1 MDSSTSAPLEM
12 CFICGG
18 PETPTQKLVLVT
30 SKVYHGLL
38 GYVET
43 VANAEILK
51 RLNEAY
57 EVKSVRYRK
66 QCKCDLYN
74 ESVKVTTELSFS
86 FLLTQTLICHILVAA
101 KAEKESVQNQRRRSS
116 SASAAFSS
124 NNTRSAVQLA
134 YKNVCILCN
143 QPVDLFPNHPGKVYL
158 SLNSLHVLIEPCSWI
173 LQRSLGRG
181 IEFLTTCQLMG

>member
-18 PETPTQKLVLVT
+18 PETPTQKLVLAT
-30 SKVYHGLL
+30 SKGYHGLL

-43 VANAEILK
+43 VGNADILK

-57 EVKSVRYRK
+57 EVKSVRYHR

-74 ESVKVTTELSFS
+74 ESVKVTTEATGKYILSFS
-86 FLLTQTLICHILVAA
+86 FLLTQTLICHTLVAA

-143 QPVDLFPNHPGKVYL
+143 QPVDLFPNHPGKV
-158 SLNSLHVLIEPCSWI
+158 V
-173 LQRSLGRG
+173 
-181 IEFLTTCQLMG
+181 